1 MSSSSLNS
9 LVTVSR
15 RPPDVEDYIDMVRRY
30 RSWIVGP
37 MFLGLVISTVIAF
50 YWDDTFVS
58 RATMRI
64 TPQVVSERLVENT
77 GSTQLSQR
85 LEEITTNILSHTN
98 LTSLVTD
105 PQLNLYVKDRSKGK
119 ALEDVA
125 SAMARDIK
133 IIPGAPVDTGSGRV
147 ASAFRIEF
155 SYTDRF
161 KAQKVVNR
169 LVSMYEEQNSREQ
182 RNQARTTSSFLND
195 QLKQAQEKLAGTEAA
210 ITKFTIENRGHLPQ
224 ELQSNMSELQG
235 LRMQIGQA
243 NDQIGS
249 ASTQKIFYESSL
261 KNLQSQEKSLR
272 DNLET
277 TMAGPGAASSEVTLG
292 WRKAIQDLTVQLDA
306 ARKQYQDSMPEVQT
320 LQAKLEFAQ
329 KQLDKQE
336 KDDADRAAQTPNGL
350 VRVRNPQAAERL
362 DTVRGEIVT
371 VRSQIAQ
378 MEIIIQNK
386 NKQIEELTREMGIV
400 QKSVD
405 ASGLNSQ
412 EYNRLIHDRDMAQ
425 LEVQDLTKK
434 QLQSATQESLE
445 ERQAGEKLETLDMA
459 SLPETATEPK
469 REIWAAAGTLFGL
482 IVGLVLAGAKEM
494 KNTSLKNLKDVRA
507 YTNMPIL
514 SSIPLLENALLLRRK
529 RRLFWLAWTSAFIVG
544 LICISASMYYH
555 FVLRA

>member
-1 MSSSSLNS
+1 MSSPLNNFVS
-9 LVTVSR
+9 VSR
-15 RPPDVEDYIDMVRRY
+15 RPPDIEDYIDMVRRY
-30 RSWIVGP
+30 RSWIIGP
-37 MFLGLVISTVIAF
+37 MFLGLVVSTVVAF

-64 TPQVVSERLVENT
+64 TPQVVSERLVQNT
-77 GSTQLSQR
+77 ASTQLSQR
-85 LEEITTNILSHTN
+85 LEEITTSILSHTN
-98 LTSLVTD
+98 LITLITD
-105 PQLNLYVKDRSKGK
+105 PQLNLYPKDRSKGK

-125 SAMARDIK
+125 TTMVREVRIT
-133 IIPGAPVDTGSGRV
+133 PGTPVETGSGRV

-182 RNQARTTSSFLND
+182 RNQARTTSSFLSD

-210 ITKFTIENRGHLPQ
+210 ITKFTVENRGHLPQ
-224 ELQSNMSELQG
+224 ELQSNISQLQG
-235 LRMQIGQA
+235 LRMQVGQA

-249 ASTQKIFYESSL
+249 ASTQKIFYESNL
-261 KNLQSQEKSLR
+261 KNLQAQEKSLR

-277 TMAGPGAASSEVTLG
+277 TVAGPGASASEATAQ
-292 WRKAIQDLTVQLDA
+292 WRKNIQDLTVQLDS

-329 KQLDKQE
+329 KQLEKQE
-336 KDDADRAAQTPNGL
+336 KEDADRFAQTAGGPI
-350 VRVRNPQAAERL
+350 RVKNPQAAERL
-362 DTVRGEIVT
+362 ETVRGEITT

-378 MEIIIQNK
+378 MEVIIQNK
-386 NKQIEELTREMGIV
+386 TKQIEDLTREMGGV
-400 QKSVD
+400 QRATD

-412 EYNRLIHDRDMAQ
+412 EYNRLNHERDMAQ
-425 LEVQDLTKK
+425 LEVQDLNKK
-434 QLQSATQESLE
+434 QLASATQESLE

-469 REIWAAAGTLFGL
+469 REVWAAVGTIFGL

-494 KNTSLKNLKDVRA
+494 KDTSLKNLKDVRA
-507 YTNMPIL
+507 YTNLPIL

-544 LICISASMYYH
+544 LICITVSMYYH
-555 FVLRA
+555 FGLRA

>member
-1 MSSSSLNS
+1 MSSSLNS

-37 MFLGLVISTVIAF
+37 MFLGLVIATVAAF
-50 YWDDTFVS
+50 YWDDTYLS

-77 GSTQLSQR
+77 ATTQLSER
-85 LEEITTNILSHTN
+85 LEEITTSILSHTN
-98 LTSLVTD
+98 LISLITD
-105 PQLNLYVKDRSKGK
+105 PQLNLYGKDRAKGK

-125 SAMARDIK
+125 SAMFKNIK
-133 IIPGAPVDTGSGRV
+133 IIPGAPVETNGNSRV

-155 SYTDRF
+155 SYIDRF

-182 RNQARTTSSFLND
+182 RNQARTTSNFLND

-210 ITKFTIENRGHLPQ
+210 ITKFTVENRGHLPE
-224 ELQSNMSELQG
+224 ELQSNLSQLQG
-235 LRMQIGQA
+235 MRMQIGQA

-249 ASTQKIFYESSL
+249 ATTQKIFYES
-261 KNLQSQEKSLR
+261 NLNNLRAQEKSLR
-272 DNLET
+272 DNVET
-277 TMAGPGAASSEVTLG
+277 SLSGPGASSSEVTNG
-292 WRKAIQDLTVQLDA
+292 WRKTIQDLTVRLES
-306 ARKQYQDSMPEVQT
+306 ARKQYQDNMPEVQN
-320 LQAKLEFAQ
+320 LQAQLEFAQ

-336 KDDADRAAQTPNGL
+336 KEDADRAAQTATGPI
-350 VRVRNPQAAERL
+350 VVKNPQAAERL
-362 DTVRGEIVT
+362 EAVRSEINT

-386 NKQIEELTREMGIV
+386 NKQIEELTREMVGV
-400 QKSVD
+400 QKSID

-412 EYNRLIHDRDMAQ
+412 EYNRLLHERDMAQ

-434 QLQSATQESLE
+434 QLASATQESLE

-459 SLPETATEPK
+459 SLPETAIEPK

-482 IVGLVLAGAKEM
+482 MVGLVLAGAKEM

-507 YTNMPIL
+507 YTNLPIL

-544 LICISASMYYH
+544 LVCISASMYYH
-555 FVLRA
+555 FVLRT

>member
-1 MSSSSLNS
+1 MSSPLNNFVS
-9 LVTVSR
+9 VSR
-15 RPPDVEDYIDMVRRY
+15 RPPDIEDYIDMVRRY
-30 RSWIVGP
+30 RSWIIGP
-37 MFLGLVISTVIAF
+37 MFLGLVISTVVAF

-64 TPQVVSERLVENT
+64 TPQVVSEHLVQNT

-85 LEEITTNILSHTN
+85 LEQITTSILSHTN
-98 LTSLVTD
+98 LISLVTD
-105 PQLNLYVKDRSKGK
+105 PQLNLYTKDRSKGK

-125 SAMARDIK
+125 TAMTKDIR
-133 IIPGAPVDTGSGRV
+133 ITPGAPVDTGSGRV

-182 RNQARTTSSFLND
+182 RMQARTTSSFLND
-195 QLKQAQEKLAGTEAA
+195 QLKQAQEKLAATEAS
-210 ITKFTIENRGHLPQ
+210 ITRFTVENRGHLPQ
-224 ELQSNMSELQG
+224 ELQSNISQLQG
-235 LRMQIGQA
+235 LRMQINQA

-249 ASTQKIFYESSL
+249 NTTQKIFFESNL
-261 KNLQSQEKSLR
+261 KNLMAQEKSLR

-277 TMAGPGAASSEVTLG
+277 TMAGPGAYSSDVANQ
-292 WRKAIQDLTVQLDA
+292 WRKNIQDLTVQLDA
-306 ARKQYQDSMPEVQT
+306 VRKQYQDSMPEVQT
-320 LQAKLEFAQ
+320 LQAKLDFAQ

-336 KDDADRAAQTPNGL
+336 KEDADRSAQTPTGAI
-350 VRVRNPQAAERL
+350 RVKNPQAAERL
-362 DTVRGEIVT
+362 EIVRGEINM
-371 VRSQIAQ
+371 VRSQMAQ
-378 MEIIIQNK
+378 ADIIVQNK
-386 NKQIEELTREMGIV
+386 NKQIEEITREIGVV
-400 QKSVD
+400 QRSVD

-412 EYNRLIHDRDMAQ
+412 DYNRLTHDRDMAQ
-425 LEVQDLTKK
+425 LEVQDLNKK
-434 QLQSATQESLE
+434 QLASATQESLE

-469 REIWAAAGTLFGL
+469 RELWAAAGTLLGL
-482 IVGLVLAGAKEM
+482 MVGLVLAGAKEM

-507 YTNMPIL
+507 YTNLPIL

-544 LICISASMYYH
+544 LVCISASMYYH
-555 FVLRA
+555 FGLRA

>member
-1 MSSSSLNS
+1 MSSPLNS
-9 LVTVSR
+9 FVSVSR

-30 RSWIVGP
+30 RSWIIGP
-37 MFLGLVISTVIAF
+37 MFLGLVVSTVVAF

-64 TPQVVSERLVENT
+64 TPQVVSERLIQNT

-85 LEEITTNILSHTN
+85 LEQITTSILSHTN
-98 LTSLVTD
+98 LISLITD
-105 PQLNLYVKDRSKGK
+105 PQLNLYVKDRAKGK

-125 SAMARDIK
+125 SGMARDVK
-133 IIPGAPVDTGSGRV
+133 ITPGAPVDSGSGRV

-182 RNQARTTSSFLND
+182 RMQARTTSSFLNE
-195 QLKQAQEKLAGTEAA
+195 QLKQAQEKLAAAEAA
-210 ITKFTIENRGHLPQ
+210 ITKFTVENRGHLPQ
-224 ELQSNMSELQG
+224 ELQSNISQLQG
-235 LRMQIGQA
+235 LRMQINQA
-243 NDQIGS
+243 NDQIG
-249 ASTQKIFYESSL
+249 ANTTQKIFFEANL
-261 KNLQSQEKSLR
+261 KNLMTQEKSLR

-277 TMAGPGAASSEVTLG
+277 TVSGPGASSSDQANK
-292 WRKAIQDLTVQLDA
+292 WRTSIQDLTIRLEA

-320 LQAKLEFAQ
+320 LQAQLDFAQ
-329 KQLDKQE
+329 KELDKQE
-336 KDDADRAAQTPNGL
+336 KEDADRAAQNPGGAI
-350 VRVRNPQAAERL
+350 RVRNPQAAERL
-362 DTVRGEIVT
+362 ETVRGEIAM

-378 MEIIIQNK
+378 ADIIIQNK
-386 NKQIEELTREMGIV
+386 NKQIEDLTREMGVV
-400 QKSVD
+400 QRSVD

-412 EYNRLIHDRDMAQ
+412 DYNRLSHERDMAQ
-425 LEVQDLTKK
+425 LEVQDLSKK
-434 QLQSATQESLE
+434 QSASATQESLE
-445 ERQAGEKLETLDMA
+445 EHQAGEKLETLDMA
-459 SLPETATEPK
+459 SLPETPTEPK
-469 REIWAAAGTLFGL
+469 REIWAAAGTVFGL
-482 IVGLVLAGAKEM
+482 MLGLVMAGAKEM

-507 YTNMPIL
+507 YTNLPIL

-544 LICISASMYYH
+544 LVCISASMYYH

>member
-1 MSSSSLNS
+1 
-9 LVTVSR
+9 
-15 RPPDVEDYIDMVRRY
+15 
-30 RSWIVGP
+30 
-37 MFLGLVISTVIAF
+37 
-50 YWDDTFVS
+50 
-58 RATMRI
+58 
-64 TPQVVSERLVENT
+64 
-77 GSTQLSQR
+77 
-85 LEEITTNILSHTN
+85 LEEITTSILSHTN
-98 LTSLVTD
+98 LISLITD

-125 SAMARDIK
+125 SAMFKDIK
-133 IIPGAPVDTGSGRV
+133 IIPGAPVETSTGSRA

-182 RNQARTTSSFLND
+182 RNQARTTSNFLND
-195 QLKQAQEKLAGTEAA
+195 QLKAAQEKLAGTEAA
-210 ITKFTIENRGHLPQ
+210 ITKFTVENRGHLPQ
-224 ELQSNMSELQG
+224 ELQSNLTQLQG

-243 NDQIGS
+243 NDQIGT
-249 ASTQKIFYESSL
+249 ATTQKIFFESNQ
-261 KNLQSQEKSLR
+261 KNLLATEKSLK

-277 TMAGPGAASSEVTLG
+277 TMSGPGAYASEVTNG

-306 ARKQYQDSMPEVQT
+306 ARKQYQDGMPEVQT
-320 LQAKLEFAQ
+320 LQAKLDFAQ

-336 KDDADRAAQTPNGL
+336 KEDADRAAQTATGPI
-350 VRVRNPQAAERL
+350 VVRNPQAAERL
-362 DTVRGEIVT
+362 DTVRGELT
-371 VRSQIAQ
+371 MVRSQLAQ
-378 MEIIIQNK
+378 TDIVIQNK

-400 QKSVD
+400 QRAID

-412 EYNRLIHDRDMAQ
+412 DYNRLTHDRDMAQ

-434 QLQSATQESLE
+434 QMASATQESLE

-459 SLPETATEPK
+459 SLPETAIEPK

-482 IVGLVLAGAKEM
+482 MVGLVLAGAKEM

-507 YTNMPIL
+507 YTNLPIL

-529 RRLFWLAWTSAFIVG
+529 RRLFWLAWTSAFIIG
-544 LICISASMYYH
+544 LVCISASMYYH

>member
-1 MSSSSLNS
+1 MSSSLNS
-9 LVTVSR
+9 LVAISR

-37 MFLGLVISTVIAF
+37 MFLGLVIATVAAF
-50 YWDDTFVS
+50 YWDDTYLS

-77 GSTQLSQR
+77 ASTQLSQR
-85 LEEITTNILSHTN
+85 LEEITTSILSHTN
-98 LTSLVTD
+98 LIGLVTD
-105 PQLNLYVKDRSKGK
+105 PQLNLYPKDRAKGK

-125 SAMARDIK
+125 AGMAKDIK
-133 IIPGAPVDTGSGRV
+133 IIPGAPVETGSGRV

-155 SYTDRF
+155 PYTDRF

-182 RNQARTTSSFLND
+182 REQAKTTSNFLSD
-195 QLKQAQEKLAGTEAA
+195 QLKQAQEKLSGAEDA

-224 ELQSNMSELQG
+224 ELQSNITQLQG
-235 LRMQIGQA
+235 LRMQVGQA
-243 NDQIGS
+243 NDQIGG
-249 ASTQKIFYESSL
+249 ASTQKIYYESNL
-261 KNLQSQEKSLR
+261 KNLQTQEKTLR

-277 TMAGPGAASSEVTLG
+277 TMTGPGASASDVTNQ
-292 WRKAIQDLTVQLDA
+292 WRKSIQDLTVLLDA
-306 ARKQYQDSMPEVQT
+306 ARKQYQDSMPEVQN
-320 LQAKLEFAQ
+320 LQAKLDFAQ

-336 KDDADRAAQTPNGL
+336 KEDADRAAQSPAGV

-362 DTVRGEIVT
+362 DAVRGEMST
-371 VRSQIAQ
+371 LRSQIAQ
-378 MEIIIQNK
+378 METIIQNK
-386 NKQIEELTREMGIV
+386 NKQIEELTREMVVV

-412 EYNRLIHDRDMAQ
+412 EYNRLLHEREMAQ
-425 LEVQDLTKK
+425 MEVQDLTKK
-434 QLQSATQESLE
+434 QNASATQESLE

-469 REIWAAAGTLFGL
+469 REVWAAVGTLMGLMVGL
-482 IVGLVLAGAKEM
+482 IMAGAKEM

-507 YTNMPIL
+507 YTNLPIL

-529 RRLFWLAWTSAFIVG
+529 RRLFWLAWTSAFIIG
-544 LICISASMYYH
+544 LVCISASMYYH